1 MKQEAEREGMGSSI
15 GGRRPGVNPDEL
27 MFKLRVKEQVVVNW
41 VKDGEVFQQGIQYP
55 CWS

>member
-1 MKQEAEREGMGSSI
+1 MGSSI
-15 GGRRPGVNPDEL
+15 GGRRPGVNPEEL

-41 VKDGEVFQQGIQYP
+41 VKDGEVFQQGIQSP